1 MLQFS
6 TIYRTFYQKKI
17 LKKDL
22 GSGIRAKRPVPD
34 PGSEGQKGTKY
45 STVIRPN
52 FLPRAGA

>member
-6 TIYRTFYQKKI
+6 KIYRTFYQKKFK
-17 LKKDL
+17 KKDL